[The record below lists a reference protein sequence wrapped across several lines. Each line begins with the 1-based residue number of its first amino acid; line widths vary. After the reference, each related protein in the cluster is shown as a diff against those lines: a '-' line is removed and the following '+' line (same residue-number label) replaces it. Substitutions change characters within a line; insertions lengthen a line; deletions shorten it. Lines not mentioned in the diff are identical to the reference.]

1 MFFVSLCVFFLLAA
15 AKKPALE
22 MRYNE
27 FVKMVNEIGK
37 DVKPAYTNSR
47 SHVDRLKRS
56 EGGRERERERERE
69 RIANHTVS
77 HVPEFM
83 SIPTFLLLLACFV

>member
-1 MFFVSLCVFFLLAA
+1 MFLSHFVCFLLAA

-56 EGGRERERERERE
+56 EGERERERGKRERQE
-69 RIANHTVS
+69 RIANH
-77 HVPEFM
+77 
-83 SIPTFLLLLACFV
+83 IQ

>member
-1 MFFVSLCVFFLLAA
+1 MSKILSSLLAL
-15 AKKPALE
+15 KKPALE
-22 MRYNE
+22 LRYNE

-56 EGGRERERERERE
+56 EY
-69 RIANHTVS
+69 
-77 HVPEFM
+77 
-83 SIPTFLLLLACFV
+83 SILGYF

>member
-1 MFFVSLCVFFLLAA
+1 MCFFLLAA

-56 EGGRERERERERE
+56 EGERERE
-69 RIANHTVS
+69 RIANHTVT

-83 SIPTFLLLLACFV
+83 SIPTFLLLLALFCVI